1 MLQFRRWLI
10 LGLALACLAGCASS
24 LTQDIAVETEA
35 NPEVD
40 FGAHQ
45 TFAWLGA
52 ATEVDDPDGIWTPP
66 QLDVMAEV
74 RFLVNRELRKR
85 GMSEVV
91 ASPDV
96 EVLCA
101 IGVDMNALELVQDP
115 QTLLEL
121 AENIPK
127 AALVVTLVDPAT
139 RTPIW
144 LGIAVATLQEDP
156 SNDLVKKRV
165 HYAVSEIL
173 KGLPR

>member
-1 MLQFRRWLI
+1 
-10 LGLALACLAGCASS
+10 
-24 LTQDIAVETEA
+24 
-35 NPEVD
+35 
-40 FGAHQ
+40 
-45 TFAWLGA
+45 
-52 ATEVDDPDGIWTPP
+52 
-66 QLDVMAEV
+66 
-74 RFLVNRELRKR
+74 
-85 GMSEVV
+85 VV

-101 IGVDMNALELVQDP
+101 IGVDMNAFELVQDP

-156 SNDLVKKRV
+156 SNDVVKKRV